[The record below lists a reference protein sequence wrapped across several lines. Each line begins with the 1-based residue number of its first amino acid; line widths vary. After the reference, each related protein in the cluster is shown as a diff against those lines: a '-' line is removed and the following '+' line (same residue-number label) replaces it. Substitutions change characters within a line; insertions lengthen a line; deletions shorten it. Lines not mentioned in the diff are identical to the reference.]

1 MPAFRALDENRDWT
15 FGRGLQNY
23 ARNNLAILVDLET
36 YLQTYFTE
44 CFFDND
50 FGLPWFNLI
59 GSKNPEA
66 VVLEVKKGITQIE
79 GITNVIDVGFT
90 FNEDK
95 KRKLKIQYVVDTIYT
110 TQNTGTVEI

>member
-1 MPAFRALDENRDWT
+1 MPAFRALDDDGDWT

-23 ARNNLAILVDLET
+23 PHDNQAILTDLET
-36 YLQTYFTE
+36 YLQTNFTE

-50 FGLPWFNLI
+50 FGVPWFNLL

-66 VVLEVKKGITQIE
+66 VVLEVKKGISTIE
-79 GITNVIDVGFT
+79 GITNVIDVSFV
-90 FNEDK
+90 FNENS

-110 TQNTGTVEI
+110 NQNIGNVEI

>member
-1 MPAFRALDENRDWT
+1 MPAFRALDENNDWT

-23 ARNNLAILVDLET
+23 ARDNQAILIDLET

-44 CFFDND
+44 CFFNND

-66 VVLEVKKGITQIE
+66 VVLEVKKGITSIE
-79 GITNVIDVGFT
+79 GITNVADVSLT
-90 FNEDK
+90 FNENQ
-95 KRKLKIQYVVDTIYT
+95 KRKLKIQYIVDTIYT
-110 TQNTGTVEI
+110 KQNIGNVTL